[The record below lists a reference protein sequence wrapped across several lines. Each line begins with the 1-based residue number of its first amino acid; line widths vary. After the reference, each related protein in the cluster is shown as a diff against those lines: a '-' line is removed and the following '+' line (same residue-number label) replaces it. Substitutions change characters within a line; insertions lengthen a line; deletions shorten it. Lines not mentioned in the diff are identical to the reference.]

1 MTSQSLN
8 ITSYDPIQLKQS
20 LIDFLRTK
28 SEFADFNYEGSA
40 LLTIIDLLVRN
51 THYIAYMANMVATES
66 FLDSAQLRANIV
78 SHAQKLSYTPKSRT
92 AATMV
97 VDLTAIPFNTAVDPT
112 IVCEKYSPFI
122 NTVDGVSYSF
132 VNTDNVTLIKGLD
145 AKYHASGVTLKQG
158 SPNSQKFLYNGSK
171 IEIQNKQIDTSTLKV
186 YVRASTLSTDRI
198 EYGLA
203 TDITSLSNTSS
214 VYFLSENS
222 RGFYEIEFGKG
233 VLGSEPA
240 VGSVVEIDY
249 IVVETEHANG
259 LNAILAASP
268 IGPYSNI
275 LVTVKVPAYGGAE
288 QASNDTIKFM
298 APKLYEAQERA
309 VKESDFVVLAKRDF
323 PFIKSAIVWGG
334 ERNVPPYYGR
344 VFMSV
349 VPQDGY
355 SVADAVK
362 TVITN
367 QMRKYS
373 LLVTEVVD
381 VNYIGCNLKVGVLY
395 NDNNTAKT
403 FDQLKTAISSA
414 CVAYGTY
421 IKEFDRWLNN
431 TEINTRLQAVDSAIV
446 TVEIDKEL
454 YIDTPTVTNVNH
466 SYSVS
471 FLNKLKP
478 GSVVVSGFKLNLLSP
493 TETIKDDGNGLLVAT
508 TVFGTMTVGTV
519 NYDTGAVNLTI
530 TTLAS
535 GSSANLRVVAV
546 PYYDNVYTDR
556 NYVIHI
562 DGISVYRIAGV

>member
-1 MTSQSLN
+1 MSLN
-8 ITSYDPIQLKQS
+8 ITSYDPLQLKQS
-20 LIDFLRTK
+20 LVDFLKTK
-28 SEFADFNYEGSA
+28 PEFVDFNYEGSA

-97 VDLTAIPFNTAVDPT
+97 VDLTAIPFNTATEPT
-112 IVCEKYSPFI
+112 IVCDKYSPFI

-132 VNTDNVTLIKGLD
+132 VTLDDVTLVKDLD
-145 AKYHASGVTLKQG
+145 QKYKATNVTLKQG
-158 SPNSQKFLYNGSK
+158 VPNSQKFLYNGSK
-171 IEIQNKQIDTSTLKV
+171 IEIQNKNIDTSTLKV
-186 YVRASTLSTDRI
+186 YVRPSSLSSSRV

-203 TDITSLSNTSS
+203 NNITALNKTST

-233 VLGSEPA
+233 VLGAEPDVNA
-240 VGSVVEIDY
+240 VVEIDY
-249 IVVETEHANG
+249 IVVDTEHANG
-259 LNAILAASP
+259 LASIVAATP

-334 ERNVPPYYGR
+334 ERNDPPYYGR
-344 VFMSV
+344 VFMSI

-355 SVADAVK
+355 SVADSVK
-362 TVITN
+362 TVISN
-367 QMRKYS
+367 QMRNYS

-381 VNYIGCNLKVGVLY
+381 VHYIGCNLNVGVLY
-395 NDNNTAKT
+395 NENNTSKT
-403 FDQLKTAISSA
+403 FEQLKTAIASA
-414 CVAYGTY
+414 CVSYGQY

-431 TEINTRLQAVDSAIV
+431 TEINSRLQAVDSAIV

-454 YIDTPTVTNVNH
+454 YVDIPAVTNTAHNYNVP
-466 SYSVS
+466 

-478 GSVVVSGFKLNLLSP
+478 LSVVVTGFKLNMLSS
-493 TETIKDDGNGLLVAT
+493 TETIKDDGNGVLVAT
-508 TVFGTMTVGTV
+508 TSFGTMNVGTV
-519 NYDTGAVNLTI
+519 NYDTGLVTFNI

-535 GSSANLRVVAV
+535 GSSTQLRVTSI
-546 PYYDNVYTDR
+546 PFHDNVYTDR
-556 NYVIHI
+556 NYVIHVDKLSI
-562 DGISVYRIAGV
+562 YKIAGV